1 MILPIFVSLVDD
13 MTLLDLLGLSAGF
26 LTTISFVPQVVK
38 IWRSK
43 SAADISTSMFA
54 LFSLGLILWLI
65 YGFYLQSLPII
76 LANSITLVLTAIIL
90 ILKYHYAF
98 KRNQ

>member
-38 IWRSK
+38 TWRSK
-43 SAADISTSMFA
+43 SADDISTSMFA

-65 YGFYLQSLPII
+65 YGIYLQSLPII

>member
-65 YGFYLQSLPII
+65 YGIYLQSMPII
-76 LANSITLVLTAIIL
+76 LANSVTLILTAIIL

>member
-1 MILPIFVSLVDD
+1 MILPIFVSLVDN

-26 LTTISFVPQVVK
+26 LTTISFLPQVVK

-65 YGFYLQSLPII
+65 YGIYLQSMPII

>member
-1 MILPIFVSLVDD
+1 

-38 IWRSK
+38 TWRSK

>member
-26 LTTISFVPQVVK
+26 LTTISFVPQIVK
-38 IWRSK
+38 TWRSK

>member
-38 IWRSK
+38 TWRSK

>member
-26 LTTISFVPQVVK
+26 LTTISFLPQVVK

-65 YGFYLQSLPII
+65 YGIYLQSLPII
-76 LANSITLVLTAIIL
+76 LANSITLILTAIIL

>member
-26 LTTISFVPQVVK
+26 LTTISFLPQVVK

-65 YGFYLQSLPII
+65 YGIYLQSMPII

>member
-26 LTTISFVPQVVK
+26 LTTISFVPQIVK
-38 IWRSK
+38 TWRSK

-65 YGFYLQSLPII
+65 YGIYLQSLPII

>member
-26 LTTISFVPQVVK
+26 LTTISFLPQVVK

-65 YGFYLQSLPII
+65 YGIYLQSMPII
-76 LANSITLVLTAIIL
+76 LANSVTLILTAIIL